1 LPPTDDAVETAE
13 MTTDPPST
21 DDSPP
26 APESAH
32 DRHTREL
39 EHSLEV
45 LEETVEHGFVRTL
58 KLAVPI
64 FVGVVL
70 AAVGTYVLG
79 NYLRDRAEARRVERA
94 MRRLHAARRARR
106 AA

>member
-1 LPPTDDAVETAE
+1 MAPDD
-13 MTTDPPST
+13 PSSNGT
-21 DDSPP
+21 PP

-45 LEETVEHGFVRTL
+45 LENTVEHGFVRTL

-64 FVGVVL
+64 FMALVL
-70 AAVGTYVLG
+70 AAVGAYVLG
-79 NYLRDRAEARRVERA
+79 NRLRDRAEARHIERA
-94 MRRLHAARRARR
+94 TRRARAHRRTRR